1 MTVSSILKGGIEIGL
16 KNFISLVGALIL
28 YVLTIWIPYLNVGT
42 TIAMVSI
49 PAALSRGQMISPT
62 EIFDAKYRKNM
73 GNFFLLMSFMIGG
86 IIMGYLFF
94 VIPGIVLS
102 YSWCLALLLLVD
114 KGMNPM
120 QALSESN
127 ERTYGH
133 KWTIFLSYLV
143 LALGY
148 FIVNGILTYVGT
160 DNACLEEMYYYVD
173 GFTARSLCTATW
185 ASVLQFILMLLYI
198 PFQLG
203 ILAEVYRNLG
213 SE

>member
-1 MTVSSILKGGIEIGL
+1 
-16 KNFISLVGALIL
+16 
-28 YVLTIWIPYLNVGT
+28 
-42 TIAMVSI
+42 
-49 PAALSRGQMISPT
+49 
-62 EIFDAKYRKNM
+62 
-73 GNFFLLMSFMIGG
+73 
-86 IIMGYLFF
+86 
-94 VIPGIVLS
+94 
-102 YSWCLALLLLVD
+102 
-114 KGMNPM
+114 M
-120 QALSESN
+120 QALGKGSN

-203 ILAEVYRNLG
+203 ILAEVYRNLVASNFISIRKRSSIIHG
-213 SE
+213 AFFLALKLTKYNKYIK

>member
-1 MTVSSILKGGIEIGL
+1 MTISNILKGGIEIGL
-16 KNFISLVGALIL
+16 KNFLSLVGALIL
-28 YVLTIWIPYLNVGT
+28 YILTIWIPYLNVGT

-62 EIFDAKYRKNM
+62 EIFDAKYRKNI
-73 GNFFLLMSFMIGG
+73 GNFFLLMSFMFGG
-86 IIMGYLFF
+86 ILIGYIFL

-133 KWTIFLSYLV
+133 KWTIFFSYLG

-148 FIVNGILTYVGT
+148 MIINFLISYIGT
-160 DNACLEEMYYYVD
+160 DQACLEELYFMD
-173 GFTARSLCTATW
+173 GFAARSLCTATW
-185 ASVLQFILMLLYI
+185 ASVLQFILILFYV

-203 ILAEVYRNLG
+203 ILAEVYKNLG
-213 SE
+213 GE